1 MSQSQIVIR
10 RENPVLKNIPV
21 VRSLVKTGKKLS
33 VKKVVGDFSLLPTTA
48 MDLIGLIG
56 HQQLEGIRIPTS
68 TKSAKKGFRMVAKW

>member
-1 MSQSQIVIR
+1 MNSSQILIR
-10 RENPVLKNIPV
+10 GREPALENNPVSCPV
-21 VRSLVKTGKKLS
+21 ITGKKLS